1 MTPIL
6 VSPDGQQFLIGGAVM
21 RLRDREHYA
30 RHCPKCDAQ
39 PGCPCVYTTG
49 GQFHR
54 DPSTGRYVE
63 NIPGAPMLRVHHER
77 RR

>member
-1 MTPIL
+1 MIL
-6 VSPDGQQFLIGGAVM
+6 VSADRRLFLIGGAVM

-30 RHCPKCDAQ
+30 RPCPRCGAQ
-39 PGCPCVYTTG
+39 PGDPCVYTTD
-49 GQFHR
+49 GQIHR